1 MTKSIF
7 RSRADRPWGSA
18 ALALSVFAFVTAA
31 ITPAEAVTR
40 VQKTFGKWVVTC
52 VDNDNNAR
60 TCSMSQSQAAAGAT
74 QGTALVLTVRGSK
87 DKPTLVA
94 VVPTGISVQD
104 GVTLNPGGDVQPMA
118 LPYTFC
124 GPRVCVSSLP
134 LDAKLL
140 AALKAGQKLLANYVL
155 GNKKLV
161 QVNVDLAS
169 FGDAYAYLVSQS
181 P

>member
-1 MTKSIF
+1 MTKSRLIN
-7 RSRADRPWGSA
+7 RAVGPLGTAALVLSLLALVSA
-18 ALALSVFAFVTAA
+18 AM
-31 ITPAEAVTR
+31 TPAAAVTR

-94 VVPTGISVQD
+94 VVPTGVSVQD

-124 GPRVCVSSLP
+124 GPRVCVSSSP
-134 LDAKLL
+134 LDGKLL
-140 AALKAGQKLLANYVL
+140 TALKAGQKLLANYVL

-161 QVNVDLAS
+161 QVNVDLAG
-169 FGDAYAYLVSQS
+169 FGDAYAYLASQS